1 MTTRDVYKG
10 IGDYDRM
17 CACIAKEESIRK
29 FLRMFLNDENFEI
42 LKSALAANDV
52 HRAFLGAH
60 TLKGVCQNL
69 CLTSLYEIDYIV
81 TEALRAGNIDEAKL
95 RMPELTA
102 RYNLAIEQI
111 SKMDEE

>member
-17 CACIAKEESIRK
+17 ISCIAKEESIRK
-29 FLRMFLNDENFEI
+29 FLRMFLNDENFEM
-42 LKSALAANDV
+42 LRSALAANDV

-81 TEALRAGNIDEAKL
+81 TEELRSGNIDEAKSL
-95 RMPELTA
+95 MPELTV
-102 RYNLAIEQI
+102 RYEKAIEQI

>member
-17 CACIAKEESIRK
+17 TSCITKEESIRK
-29 FLRMFLNDENFEI
+29 FLRMFLNDENFDM

-52 HRAFLGAH
+52 RRAFLGAH

-69 CLTSLYEIDYIV
+69 CLTSLYEIDYIM
-81 TEALRAGNIDEAKL
+81 TEALRAGDIDVAKEH
-95 RMPELTA
+95 MPELTA
-102 RYNLAIEQI
+102 RYERAIEQI
-111 SKMDEE
+111 SRMDEE

>member
-17 CACIAKEESIRK
+17 TSCIAKEESIRR
-29 FLRMFLNDENFEI
+29 FLRMFLNDENYGV

-52 HRAFLGAH
+52 NRAFLGAH

-81 TEALRAGNIDEAKL
+81 TEALRAGDLDEAN
-95 RMPELTA
+95 RHMPELTA
-102 RYNLAIEQI
+102 RYERAYEQI
-111 SKMDEE
+111 SRMDEE